1 MYQFKEYPRYVY
13 HAVEAAKLV
22 IDAAAHAEL
31 GPDWHPSQQAA
42 TAAQTLADAAAADLK
57 EIELRMKSLWA
68 APVADVLAK
77 LKDAT
82 PETLLEVKA
91 YEEQNPKPRKSL
103 LEAVTA
109 SLASFGTKGGA
120 Q

>member
-1 MYQFKEYPRYVY
+1 VLYQYKEYPRYVY
-13 HAVEAAKLV
+13 HATLAAMQVL
-22 IDAAAHAEL
+22 DAIAHAEL
-31 GPDWHPSQQAA
+31 GPDWHPSQ
-42 TAAQTLADAAAADLK
+42 AAAADAKAQADAAIADAK
-57 EIELRMKSLWA
+57 EIELRMKALWS

-82 PETLLEVKA
+82 PEVLAEVKA

-109 SLASFGTKGGA
+109 SLAAFGGK
-120 Q
+120 